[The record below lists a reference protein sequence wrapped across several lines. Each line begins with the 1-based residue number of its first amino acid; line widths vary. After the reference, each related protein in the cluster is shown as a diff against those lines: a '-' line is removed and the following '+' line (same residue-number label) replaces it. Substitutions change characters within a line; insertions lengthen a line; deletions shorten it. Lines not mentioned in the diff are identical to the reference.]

1 VQISVNKFYIY
12 LFCLIILSS
21 CGIVKKDID
30 EQNTKAK
37 IIFKKPEPIKQELN
51 QNLKINLTQLI
62 KGEPFLRNNSNNIGN
77 IDFNTSF
84 NKTSSYKFSNI
95 KNFIFNQPELLFTN
109 NKNII
114 FFDGKGSI
122 FKIDKNL
129 KELWKVN
136 HYKKKEKKLN
146 PIMYF
151 AQADNNLV
159 IADSLSKIYLINL
172 INGDLIWS
180 IENNIGF
187 NSNIKI
193 FNDRFMVIDLN
204 NTIRCF
210 SIKDGKELWNY
221 SSENPFIKSKKK
233 LSLVIKGEIVYFINN
248 IGDITA
254 LNIINGSLFWQ
265 TPTQSN
271 TIYNDAFT
279 LENSDLVFANNSI
292 YFSNNKNEFFSIDSQ
307 SGIVR
312 WKQTINSSLTPVI
325 IENFVFSVSKEGY
338 LFVIDDQK
346 GDVIRINYILKN
358 IKNKKNQIEPS
369 GFIIARNKIYLSL
382 NNGRLIKTDVTTGSN
397 VNIFKLG
404 NSKISRPNIFDS
416 KMYLLKDNTIIKA
429 N

>member
-1 VQISVNKFYIY
+1 VQISVSKFYIY
-12 LFCLIILSS
+12 LFFLIILSS

-151 AQADNNLV
+151 AQTDNNLV
-159 IADSLSKIYLINL
+159 IADNLSKIYLINL

-193 FNDRFMVIDLN
+193 FNDRFMVVDLN

-233 LSLVIKGEIVYFINN
+233 LSLVIKGEIVFFINN
-248 IGDITA
+248 IGDVTA

-279 LENSDLVFANNSI
+279 LENSDLVFSNNSI
-292 YFSNNKNEFFSIDSQ
+292 YFSNNKNEFFSLDAQ

-382 NNGRLIKTDVTTGSN
+382 NNGRLIKTDVATGSN

-416 KMYLLKDNTIIKA
+416 KMYLLKDNAIIRA

>member
-1 VQISVNKFYIY
+1 MQISVSKFYIY
-12 LFCLIILSS
+12 LFFLIILSS

-151 AQADNNLV
+151 AQTDNNLV
-159 IADSLSKIYLINL
+159 IADNLSKIYLINL

-193 FNDRFMVIDLN
+193 FNDRFMVVDLN

-233 LSLVIKGEIVYFINN
+233 LSLVIKGEIVFFINN
-248 IGDITA
+248 IGDVTA

-279 LENSDLVFANNSI
+279 LENSDLVFSNNSI
-292 YFSNNKNEFFSIDSQ
+292 YFSNNKNEFFSLDAQ

-382 NNGRLIKTDVTTGSN
+382 NNGRLIKTDVATGSN

-416 KMYLLKDNTIIKA
+416 KMYLLKDNAIIRA